1 MIDIKTKKS
10 FFGRLSEVRSVMAQ
24 HYSGKRAGAAFAFKD
39 TCLKTAFP
47 ASIQNRHFQNDIIDD
62 LWGILS

>member
-1 MIDIKTKKS
+1 MIDIKTR
-10 FFGRLSEVRSVMAQ
+10 FFGRLSEVRAVMEQ

-47 ASIQNRHFQNDIIDD
+47 FSIQNRHFQNDIIDD

>member
-1 MIDIKTKKS
+1 MIDIKTKQM
-10 FFGRLSEVRSVMAQ
+10 FFGRLSEVRAVMAQ
-24 HYSGKRAGAAFAFKD
+24 HSGKRAGAAFAFKD

-47 ASIQNRHFQNDIIDD
+47 FSIQNRHFQNDIIDD